1 MVPARPPTFSRG
13 QALGPG
19 RQTSSAVPLSRR
31 REASPQPQPAPLA
44 LPMPVYSTPADKP
57 KIVFYGAMMA
67 IQNFGFFTMYTPSTP
82 FIPIMTTAAAT
93 CASGSR
99 SSRSTA
105 SSRPFCLW
113 MAMGGHID
121 SCVMFAFGWFLHLF
135 VALPCCISSVGIPYV
150 VYSDAGTLCRASMGT
165 AGLTLVPV
173 MWTHIALFLVY
184 VWCMLSI
191 TYYSFLKATFI
202 TKGTG
207 RWRSPRRSGC
217 WHALVELLF

>member
-1 MVPARPPTFSRG
+1 
-13 QALGPG
+13 
-19 RQTSSAVPLSRR
+19 
-31 REASPQPQPAPLA
+31 
-44 LPMPVYSTPADKP
+44 MPVYSSPADKP

-67 IQNFGFFTMYTPSTP
+67 IQNFGFFTMYYALTP
-82 FIPIMTTAAAT
+82 FIPISDDCSNMRFWVTFFAIDCFVETF
-93 CASGSR
+93 C
-99 SSRSTA
+99 
-105 SSRPFCLW
+105 CLW
-113 MAMGGHID
+113 MAMGGYID

-135 VALPCCISSVGIPYV
+135 VALPYCISSVGIPYV

-207 RWRSPRRSGC
+207 K
-217 WHALVELLF
+217 VEVA